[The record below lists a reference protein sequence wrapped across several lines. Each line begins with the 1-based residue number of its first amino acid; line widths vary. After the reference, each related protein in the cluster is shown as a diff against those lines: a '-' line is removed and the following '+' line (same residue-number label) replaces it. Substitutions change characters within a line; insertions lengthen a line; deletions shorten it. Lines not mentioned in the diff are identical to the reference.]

1 MGSYRDTL
9 NGLAKVALER
19 DDEVETSHVS
29 EDPVSRRSGTV
40 VEPMESR
47 TV

>member
-29 EDPVSRRSGTV
+29 EDPVSALSKVSVLLTW
-40 VEPMESR
+40 SLH
-47 TV
+47 